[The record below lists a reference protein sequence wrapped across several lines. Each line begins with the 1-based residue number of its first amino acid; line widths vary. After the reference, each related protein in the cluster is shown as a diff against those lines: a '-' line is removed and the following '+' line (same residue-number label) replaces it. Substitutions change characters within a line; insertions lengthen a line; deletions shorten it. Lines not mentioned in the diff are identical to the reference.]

1 MMQSPFT
8 FLRGSAIV
16 MTADLATTP
25 YTGIPVQACGD
36 CHLLNFGGFATPE
49 RNLVF
54 DINDFDET
62 LIAPWEWDLKR
73 LATSIYV
80 AGQALQLPDLAC
92 VVATR
97 ACARA
102 YRLALA
108 QYSQMRTLDV
118 WYARLDADWLIE
130 HAPDTDTRKHW
141 IDMAKRA
148 FQQNMSRKAQ
158 KITEKINGK
167 WQFIE
172 DYPLL
177 FHPPNRSDYF
187 SEVATLFEDYRDSL
201 QWDRQF
207 LLDRYQLVDVALKV
221 VGVGSVGTH
230 CGVALLLDANGD
242 PLLLQYKQAQPSV
255 LESHLEPSTHEHAGQ
270 RIVTGQRLIQAASD
284 IFLGWTSNTDGQDF
298 YFRQLKD
305 WKTSVKLKG
314 MSACSLEDYSEI
326 CGSALART
334 HSRTGDAAMISGYLG
349 KTDTFDQ
356 LITDFAIAY
365 AHQVELDFQR
375 LIEAVKSGRIT
386 AKER

>member
-1 MMQSPFT
+1 MTQIPSRKSQLTQGSVPFGALHLSSPFTPPSQPMSRPERQAAGRALRQTVPRSLHREWQAAEGRRDPIALIEQSNQGRRPELIPIRYWRMMQSPFT

-25 YTGIPVQACGD
+25 HTGIPVQACGD

-62 LIAPWEWDLKR
+62 LVAPWEWDLKR

-80 AGQALQLPDLAC
+80 AGQDLQLPDLAC
-92 VVATR
+92 AAATR

-118 WYARLDADWLIE
+118 WYAQLDADWLIK

-141 IDMAKRA
+141 VDMAKKA
-148 FQQNMSRKAQ
+148 FQQNMSRTAQ
-158 KITEKINGK
+158 KLTENVNGQR
-167 WQFIE
+167 QFV
-172 DYPLL
+172 DNYPLL
-177 FHPPNRSDYF
+177 FHPYNRSDYF
-187 SEVATLFEDYRDSL
+187 SEIAALFEHYRDSL

-230 CGVALLLDANGD
+230 CGVA
-242 PLLLQYKQAQPSV
+242 
-255 LESHLEPSTHEHAGQ
+255 
-270 RIVTGQRLIQAASD
+270 
-284 IFLGWTSNTDGQDF
+284 
-298 YFRQLKD
+298 
-305 WKTSVKLKG
+305 
-314 MSACSLEDYSEI
+314 
-326 CGSALART
+326 
-334 HSRTGDAAMISGYLG
+334 
-349 KTDTFDQ
+349 
-356 LITDFAIAY
+356 
-365 AHQVELDFQR
+365 
-375 LIEAVKSGRIT
+375 
-386 AKER
+386 